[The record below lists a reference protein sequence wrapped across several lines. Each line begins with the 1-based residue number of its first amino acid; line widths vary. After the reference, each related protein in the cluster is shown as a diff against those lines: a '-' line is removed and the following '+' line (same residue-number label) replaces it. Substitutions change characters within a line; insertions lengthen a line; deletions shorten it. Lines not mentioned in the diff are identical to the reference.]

1 MVDKPGLQ
9 MQMSSRNK
17 DVCQAAENVIEM
29 EVIILE
35 CIERNR

>member
-17 DVCQAAENVIEM
+17 DVCQAG
-29 EVIILE
+29 E
-35 CIERNR
+35 CYRNGSDYFRVH